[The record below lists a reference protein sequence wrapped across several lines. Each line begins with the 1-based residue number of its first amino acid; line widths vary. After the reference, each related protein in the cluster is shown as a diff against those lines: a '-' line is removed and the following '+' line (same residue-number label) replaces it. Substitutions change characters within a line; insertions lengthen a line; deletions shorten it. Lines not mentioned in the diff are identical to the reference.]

1 MRTIDEVNAELEQVR
16 DQLARRKKLLS
27 VRDNL
32 LEQRRERQRTEEETA
47 QALYREESDV
57 EELEHMSFKALL
69 AALKGDREEQL
80 SRERREALSA
90 RLRHDQAVRDLEDIQ
105 RRIEALEEELRP
117 LVDCSARLRE
127 LMEEKA
133 AVLRAQGGA
142 EGERLADLEEE
153 LAQVR
158 ARRKELGEAL
168 YAGRQVLSAAGR
180 MESSLD
186 SAASM
191 GTWDMLGGGLFATAA
206 KHQHLDEARYAADEV
221 QGALRSFRTEL
232 ADVSMKIESP
242 TVEVGQFA
250 TFADYFFDGL
260 FADWAVQNRIHDA
273 QWSVSSVRSKVE
285 QVMNRLR
292 YMDEEEERRSV
303 ALERERGEILNQAQ

>member
-16 DQLARRKKLLS
+16 DELARRKKLLS

-90 RLRHDQAVRDLEDIQ
+90 KLRHDQAVRDLEDIQ

-117 LVDCSARLRE
+117 LVDCSARLRD

-142 EGERLADLEEE
+142 EGERLADLEDALAE
-153 LAQVR
+153 LYGGAAQ
-158 ARRKELGEAL
+158 
-168 YAGRQVLSAAGR
+168 
-180 MESSLD
+180 
-186 SAASM
+186 
-191 GTWDMLGGGLFATAA
+191 
-206 KHQHLDEARYAADEV
+206 EAR
-221 QGALRSFRTEL
+221 
-232 ADVSMKIESP
+232 
-242 TVEVGQFA
+242 
-250 TFADYFFDGL
+250 
-260 FADWAVQNRIHDA
+260 
-273 QWSVSSVRSKVE
+273 
-285 QVMNRLR
+285 
-292 YMDEEEERRSV
+292 
-303 ALERERGEILNQAQ
+303 